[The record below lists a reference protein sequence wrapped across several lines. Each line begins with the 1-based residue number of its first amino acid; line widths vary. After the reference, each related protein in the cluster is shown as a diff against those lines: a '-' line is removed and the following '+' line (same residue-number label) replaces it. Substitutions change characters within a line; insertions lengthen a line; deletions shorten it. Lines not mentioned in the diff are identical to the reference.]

1 MTASWVL
8 LISIFV
14 LIVICIVLL
23 CIKKIRDNRI
33 VLYIVIPLLI
43 GIVLLLGQWCFRYN
57 FENPINVIDNT
68 LIDWG
73 LAEPEPTSTP
83 TPIPTPTVYVEPTFE
98 KRTSETFNYTI
109 ECPSNFELEGSLQ
122 QDTENDFNLTSEDR
136 RATLNF
142 IARYVDDELPDLFV
156 IDTFRRTYGGTELYR
171 DDQLEND
178 GWYVI
183 SSKTADG
190 YFHYRKCIFTNGIA
204 RMYTFS
210 FPTDQEDIY
219 LKNYDYVTHI
229 ENSFR
234 KLK

>member
-109 ECPSNFELEGSLQ
+109 DCPSNFE
-122 QDTENDFNLTSEDR
+122 
-136 RATLNF
+136 
-142 IARYVDDELPDLFV
+142 ARYVDDELPDLFV

>member
-83 TPIPTPTVYVEPTFE
+83 T
-98 KRTSETFNYTI
+98 
-109 ECPSNFELEGSLQ
+109 
-122 QDTENDFNLTSEDR
+122 
-136 RATLNF
+136 
-142 IARYVDDELPDLFV
+142 
-156 IDTFRRTYGGTELYR
+156 LY
-171 DDQLEND
+171 
-178 GWYVI
+178 
-183 SSKTADG
+183 K
-190 YFHYRKCIFTNGIA
+190 
-204 RMYTFS
+204 
-210 FPTDQEDIY
+210 
-219 LKNYDYVTHI
+219 
-229 ENSFR
+229 
-234 KLK
+234 

>member
-1 MTASWVL
+1 MKKCLYAVL

-109 ECPSNFELEGSLQ
+109 DCPSNFELEGSLQ
-122 QDTENDFNLTSEDR
+122 QDTEN
-136 RATLNF
+136 
-142 IARYVDDELPDLFV
+142 
-156 IDTFRRTYGGTELYR
+156 GTELYR

>member
-109 ECPSNFELEGSLQ
+109 DCPSNFELEGSLQ

-142 IARYVDDELPDLFV
+142 IARYVDDELLKLSS
-156 IDTFRRTYGGTELYR
+156 YHLYR
-171 DDQLEND
+171 IKDLEGITNLEVMD
-178 GWYVI
+178 WVKESHI
-183 SSKTADG
+183 SLIRYSEICNHEKG
-190 YFHYRKCIFTNGIA
+190 R
-204 RMYTFS
+204 
-210 FPTDQEDIY
+210 
-219 LKNYDYVTHI
+219 
-229 ENSFR
+229 
-234 KLK
+234 